1 MVFGKAQKVV
11 RVRPPAATA
20 AAAPSDDDQ
29 DWLLLERIGRG
40 DEPAFEQFYKRYR
53 RYLERFIYQITRRVE
68 MVDDVISEVMF
79 AVWQQ
84 AGRTERR
91 ALASTWLLSIA
102 NFKSLHALRKAG
114 LSRAGDTSPEQGDDS
129 HAVRVVEQDNLLQVA
144 LRSLSL
150 QQRTVLELVY
160 FHGLH
165 YEDIARVVGCP
176 ENTVKTRIFHAR
188 KRLRALW
195 PQLTGEAV
203 SRIAE

>member
-144 LRSLSL
+144 LRSLSP